1 MKLVK
6 GIGITLIVVLVG
18 LQFIPTRSTQN
29 RTVESS
35 DLVQTFNVPENVRQM
50 IVASCYDCH
59 SNTTNYPW
67 YSKIQPVGWFLEKHI
82 NKGVEELNFSEF
94 KQYSTRKQKGKL
106 KSMVKQIGN
115 NEMPL
120 TSYTFIHRDA
130 RLSQK
135 DKKVLMDYLNT
146 LIE

>member
-6 GIGITLIVVLVG
+6 RLGITIIVVLVG

-35 DLVQTFNVPENVRQM
+35 DFVQTFNVPENVRQK
-50 IVASCYDCH
+50 IVTSCYDCH
-59 SNTTNYPW
+59 SSTTNYPW

-82 NKGVEELNFSEF
+82 NQGIEELNFSEF
-94 KQYSTRKQKGKL
+94 ESYSARKQKSKL
-106 KSMVKQIGN
+106 KSMVKQIEN

-130 RLSQK
+130 RLSLL

>member
-18 LQFIPTRSTQN
+18 LQFIPTRSNKNTN
-29 RTVESS
+29 VSSS
-35 DLVQTFNVPENVRQM
+35 DFVQTFNVPENVRQM
-50 IVASCYDCH
+50 IVTSCYDCH
-59 SNTTNYPW
+59 SSTTNYPW

-82 NKGVEELNFSEF
+82 SQGMEELNFSEF
-94 KQYSTRKQKGKL
+94 ESYSARKQKSKL